1 MEDKLVYGNSM
12 TKMEMRF
19 TMNFLMRELE
29 LFVEM
34 DLEVLQ
40 LEEVPAPGT
49 VVLLNGCTKTKN
61 AKLEVPASTY
71 QLKKELVT

>member
-29 LFVEM
+29 LSVEM
-34 DLEVLQ
+34 DLEVMQ
-40 LEEVPAPGT
+40 LEEAPAPGT
-49 VVLLNGCTKTKN
+49 VVLLNGCTKTKKG
-61 AKLEVPASTY
+61 KLEVPASTY